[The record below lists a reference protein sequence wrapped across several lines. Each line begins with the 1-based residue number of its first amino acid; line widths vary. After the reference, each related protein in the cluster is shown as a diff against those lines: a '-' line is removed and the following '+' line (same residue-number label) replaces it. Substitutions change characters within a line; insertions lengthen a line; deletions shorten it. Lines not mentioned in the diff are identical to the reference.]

1 MNRITRNMAAI
12 LAVSAAAMA
21 APALAQ
27 SKLESDKDKVS
38 YMIGMDVARS
48 LTPYRDE
55 VNPTIV
61 AEALSDILSGRTP
74 RMTDEE
80 AEGIRQAFITRIQ
93 NKQQAEAVEA
103 ASKNLAEGQAF
114 LRENRGKAGVVT
126 TATGLQYKVVK
137 EGNGARPTAENTVK
151 VHYHGTL
158 LDGTV
163 FDSSVQRGQPAEFPL
178 NRVIKGWTE
187 GVQLMTVGS
196 KYTFW
201 VPSELAYGEQGT
213 PPPGPIGPNTTL
225 VFEVE
230 LLDIVR

>member
-21 APALAQ
+21 APVLAQ

-80 AEGIRQAFITRIQ
+80 AEGIRQAFIARIQ
-93 NKQQAEAVEA
+93 SKQQAEAAEA
-103 ASKNLAEGQAF
+103 SSKNLAEGQAF
-114 LRENRGKAGVVT
+114 LRDNRSKPGVVT
-126 TATGLQYKVVK
+126 TATGLQYKVIK
-137 EGNGARPTAENTVK
+137 EGSGARPTAENTVK

-158 LDGTV
+158 LNGTV